1 MADEET
7 TSTTYHFRSLAEILQ
22 IPAPDDLITG
32 VFKSDIITL
41 TASGEYKRGML
52 LMSSGSGFVK
62 ATSAGLASADEVCI
76 LSDTLEVP
84 DGEAAPVS
92 AYFSGTFNGER
103 VILPWEQEG
112 DDHAELLENIRP
124 VLRRQSI
131 FIA

>member
-7 TSTTYHFRSLAEILQ
+7 TATTYHFRSLAEILQ

-32 VFKSDIITL
+32 VFKADTIVL
-41 TASGEYKRGML
+41 ATAGEYKRGML

-62 ATSAGLASADEVCI
+62 ATASGLASANEICI
-76 LSDTLEVP
+76 LSDNAEIP

-112 DDHAELLENIRP
+112 DTHAELLESIRP
-124 VLRRQSI
+124 VLRRQNI